1 MNSTR
6 VRCFAGK
13 HKIMQKDSGKNKR
26 SSVEKKEKKEVV
38 QVWCNLQVG
47 KYTKCLRET
56 LKQESNSL
64 YVEEKVL
71 NFCGSVL

>member
-1 MNSTR
+1 M
-6 VRCFAGK
+6 
-13 HKIMQKDSGKNKR
+13 
-26 SSVEKKEKKEVV
+26 EKKEKKEVV

-64 YVEEKVL
+64 QVGESFELLWKRFI
-71 NFCGSVL
+71 NF